1 MRIEVSNLRKY
12 LITLLLVTLS
22 IFTFANSDWSIDLDM
37 GTLIKTNG
45 TYPYLMTEV
54 MYEYGFWRIGGE
66 ANIELDG
73 WAIDKYGLFGKTV
86 VFGKF
91 ANIYGELGLG
101 VGYVVSDEDTM
112 ELKYKP
118 ETKILID
125 MGDFYFKFKLGIL
138 IENEFNWD
146 NGYFAIGIEKRFI
159 KGLDD

>member
-1 MRIEVSNLRKY
+1 VSNLKKY

-22 IFTFANSDWSIDLDM
+22 IFTFAANDWYVNIDG
-37 GTLIKTNG
+37 GTLIKPTG
-45 TYPYLMTEV
+45 TTPYINTEL
-54 MYEYGFWRIGGE
+54 MYEWTFIRVGME
-66 ANIELDG
+66 VNVELQD
-73 WAIDKYGLFGKTV
+73 WSLDNYGLFGKGI

-91 ANIYGELGLG
+91 ANLYGEIG
-101 VGYVVSDEDTM
+101 VGIGYVVTNENDM

-118 ETKILID
+118 EGKILID

-138 IENEFNWD
+138 IEDEFSWD